1 MASALDSGLLRGEYA
16 PPHMSKT
23 VILTL
28 DAPKPVSAYSQA
40 IVSGGLLFLAGQIPL
55 DPATGQVVSGTIGEE
70 TDRVMANVRAVL
82 SAAGATLDQVVK
94 TTVYLTN
101 MADFAAFNEAYAR
114 YFPSQ
119 PPARS
124 TVAVAALPL
133 GVRVEVEAIAVL
145 P

>member
-1 MASALDSGLLRGEYA
+1 MR

-23 VILTL
+23 VILTP

-40 IVSGGLLFLAGQIPL
+40 IRSGSLLFLAGQIPL
-55 DPATGQVVSGTIGEE
+55 DPGTGKVVSGTIAEE

-101 MADFAAFNEAYAR
+101 MADFAAFNEAYSR
-114 YFPSQ
+114 YFPSE